1 MSQDQDLGRIDELR
15 ALLVQANIAYY
26 DKDGGESIMSDRDFD
41 ARLCELQQLE
51 LDYPEVWSADS
62 PTRVVGHGKV
72 DSFQTVEHAVPMQSV
87 DNTYTI
93 GEVQSWY
100 ERVAGDGPA
109 PLCTCDPKIDG
120 VAVSLRYEAGRL
132 VRAVTR
138 GDGVRGD
145 DITAQVKRIQ
155 DVPVLLGHSPP
166 AILEVRGELFMPNSI
181 FEQVNAQREAAGDP
195 LFANSR
201 NLTAG
206 TLKSLDT
213 GIVAKRKLS
222 FLAHGRGEV
231 NGLVADGYAEFQ
243 QALSKLGIP
252 ISPLMRS
259 TCDIDELISWIE
271 QFASERDSLGFGV
284 DGMVVRI
291 DTFAVQ
297 AKLGATSKSPRW
309 CIAFKYPAEQGR
321 TTLERV
327 DWQVGRNGTLTPRA
341 TMTPIG
347 LAGTTVSHA
356 TLHNIEEI
364 RRKDIRIGDTVWV
377 EKAGEIIP
385 QVVSVIVGVRTGSE
399 VVIDPPVACPACSG
413 PVGAEG
419 PKLYC
424 LNPECPAQLR
434 ERIAWFAGRGQMNI
448 DGLGE
453 KVVDQLVDA
462 GLIAHIADLYAI
474 TVDDLIP
481 LERFA
486 QQSAEKLV
494 EAIAASRQ
502 QGLARVLAAI
512 GIRQVGRSASRTL
525 ATHFV
530 DVAALRRVSIEELA
544 ALPDFGDITAGL
556 LHGFLHAAAG
566 QEVFERLAAAG
577 VDLTSRLYRAG
588 DAGDAPWEGRKVVLT
603 GTLEGFNRRVL
614 TEQLE
619 GLGATVSG
627 TVSAKTD
634 LVIAGDNA
642 GSKLA
647 KARDLG
653 LEVWNEQ
660 QLVKALAAE

>member
-1 MSQDQDLGRIDELR
+1 MSREQDLSRIKELR
-15 ALLVQANIAYY
+15 RLLVQANSAYY

-93 GEVQSWY
+93 GEVQSWH

-181 FEQVNAQREAAGDP
+181 FEQVNAEREASGEP
-195 LFANSR
+195 LYANSR

-231 NGLVADGYAEFQ
+231 DGLVAQGYAAFQ
-243 QALSKLGIP
+243 EALAALGIP
-252 ISPLMRS
+252 VSSLRRS
-259 TCDIDELISWIE
+259 TREIDELVGWIE
-271 QFASERDSLGFGV
+271 EFAGERDNLGFGV
-284 DGMVVRI
+284 DGMVVRV
-291 DTFAVQ
+291 DSFATQ
-297 AKLGATSKSPRW
+297 ERLGATSKAPRW

-321 TTLERV
+321 TVLERV

-341 TMTPIG
+341 TMTPIE
-347 LAGTTVSHA
+347 LAGSTVSHA

-364 RRKDIRIGDTVWV
+364 GRKDIRVGDDVWV

-385 QVVSVIVGVRTGSE
+385 QVVSVVLSARTGRE
-399 VVIDPPVACPACSG
+399 QVIEPPSTCPACDG

-434 ERIAWFAGRGQMNI
+434 ERITWFAGRGQMNI

-474 TVDDLIP
+474 TIDDLIP

-494 EAIAASRQ
+494 EAIASSRQ

-525 ATHFV
+525 ATHFE
-530 DVAALRRVSIEELA
+530 DVAALQAASIEALS
-544 ALPDFGDITAGL
+544 ALPDFGEITAGL
-556 LHGFLHAAAG
+556 LHEFLHAVAG
-566 QEVFERLAAAG
+566 QEVFARLGAAG
-577 VDLTSRLYRAG
+577 VDLTSRLYQSG
-588 DAGDAPWEGRKVVLT
+588 SGEDSPWMGRKVALT
-603 GTLEGFNRRVL
+603 GSLEGFNRRAL

-634 LVIAGDNA
+634 LVIAGEKA

-660 QLVKALAAE
+660 QLIEALAAV